1 MYCTLLSSTR
11 LKFIV
16 ELLRNEG
23 DSAGNIHFIAL
34 HPEFGASTELG
45 SKKKNQILFAEA
57 LEVILILPDNYCT

>member
-57 LEVILILPDNYCT
+57 LEVIWTQLNNYCS